1 MKRADLF
8 VQLVDLKAEQEGLF
22 SKITLMKD
30 QIKRLN
36 NELTIFTQKK
46 AILDNLDLDVQIAEA
61 VFASTLTKIDL
72 SKGDPFASFP
82 MIQIIEQPTL
92 PTEPSAPKP
101 KLVLAGTIVGC
112 LLVSTGLTILWWRE
126 PLVKI
131 SKKIMLKIIE

>member
-1 MKRADLF
+1 
-8 VQLVDLKAEQEGLF
+8 
-22 SKITLMKD
+22 
-30 QIKRLN
+30 
-36 NELTIFTQKK
+36 
-46 AILDNLDLDVQIAEA
+46 
-61 VFASTLTKIDL
+61 
-72 SKGDPFASFP
+72 

-131 SKKIMLKIIE
+131 SRKIMLKIIE